1 MSEYFWIFVNNFLAV
16 FEEKLEYLNILFFK
30 YHYLYL
36 KFIKYHTR
44 FEITV
49 WICITRLVK

>member
-1 MSEYFWIFVNNFLAV
+1 MSDIFEVVNNFLAV
-16 FEEKLEYLNILFFK
+16 FEEKLEYLNVLFFK

-49 WICITRLVK
+49 WICVARLAK